1 MQFDWDPNK
10 AALNEQW
17 HQVSFDEA
25 CIAFD
30 DDQAVVLADD
40 AHSWGEQRFNLIGAA
55 AERLLFVVYTERKKG
70 TVIRLISAR
79 EAEAEEREIYYAS

>member
-17 HQVSFDEA
+17 HQVSFDET

-30 DDQAVVLADD
+30 DDHAVVLVDD
-40 AHSWGEQRFNLIGAA
+40 SHSWNEQRFNLIGAA
-55 AERLLFVVYTERKKG
+55 GQRLLFVVYIERKKG
-70 TVIRLISAR
+70 TVIRLISG
-79 EAEAEEREIYYAS
+79 ERS